1 MVFDFDACEYTNLIK
16 TSFQAFT
23 FADELNSILDTYLD
37 PVLDKSTIL
46 PESFNDNIKSSIVSA
61 AETKAIEVQNAVTAR
76 LDALLGSCGRR
87 RLGDTVEVGRDG
99 SQRLLTDGLT
109 FGNLAA
115 SIQSTIDGVVSFHLS
130 DFVIVHSIF
139 IDLKPLFHHYYRRR

>member
-1 MVFDFDACEYTNLIK
+1 M
-16 TSFQAFT
+16 
-23 FADELNSILDTYLD
+23 
-37 PVLDKSTIL
+37 

-61 AETKAIEVQNAVTAR
+61 AETKAIEVQNAVTTR

-115 SIQSTIDGVVSFHLS
+115 SIQSTVDGVVSFHLS